1 MSSQVPANRPPG
13 RPRSRTADD
22 AILRA
27 TLELLVEGGI
37 DRTTMGAVAARAGV
51 ARATIYLRWPSRP
64 ALITAA
70 FLHARGRTPF
80 APTGD
85 LEADLL
91 SGAEMMRHVLREPAF
106 RAIFP
111 LIVREFLQQPGSET
125 GLTYDQLAP
134 NRLRIAEE
142 YRRAAGAAG
151 LRTDVDPLLVMDVV
165 MGTLLNRWLA
175 SGQAPSRA
183 DAEMVVD
190 ILLNGITGRPARRNS
205 RSGS

>member
-1 MSSQVPANRPPG
+1 MPANRPPG
-13 RPRSRTADD
+13 RPRSRTADN

-27 TLELLVEGGI
+27 TLDLLVESGI
-37 DRTTMGAVAARAGV
+37 DRTTIGAVAARAGV

-70 FLHARGRTPF
+70 FLHARGRPPF
-80 APTGD
+80 TPTGD
-85 LEADLL
+85 LEADLRA
-91 SGAEMMRHVLREPAF
+91 GADMMRHVLNEPAF

-111 LIVREFLQQPGSET
+111 LVVRDLLEQPGSGT

-134 NRLRIAEE
+134 NRLRMAEE
-142 YRRAAGAAG
+142 YRREAGAAG

-175 SGQAPSRA
+175 SGQPPTKA
-183 DAEMVVD
+183 DSETVVD
-190 ILLNGITGRPARRNS
+190 ILLNGIKRRPARSKS